1 MVLQDSPT
9 AEDSKMDLE
18 LLDLAVTESG
28 AFIVLV
34 SYAGKEDSD
43 NLRRLYALVQLE
55 LVGKF
60 FTVHHVKPVPYQN
73 TSAPTAPVVP
83 RLQVLLSG
91 AIVSVEFGDTVAFCS
106 EESEYQDRLQLKSV
120 ADRTLGVG
128 VHQGNNTLLI
138 LTAST
143 MMQVQ
148 LSLDKIRRF
157 NPQTG
162 RTNLIKSIMMQAIL
176 YGAFPEN
183 PLQFS
188 FPPQVDEESLMR
200 GAEQLSQAVLRSD
213 SEVVRRNHDLTAQ
226 LSSRKDR
233 LNWLIGFINENLV
246 LGKMSQRSRQRLAVD
261 AEKLFASYQLW
272 LQYNDLLET
281 SPKFSV
287 LNDCVHAFMAELGE
301 ANHEDVMRA
310 FFRTKV
316 SDIGR
321 LIRKVMEVINLS
333 SKQTERPIASLLP
346 EGNRVVIT
354 ALQSAFEYRNLNYQV
369 YGIEFPMISSW
380 TSRPG
385 TIDVVLSLFTA
396 TTKVLENTAADA
408 RPKAQRQEPG
418 SQLPQLANLLFK
430 LTWRAFSSKAADEP
444 NVGQDK
450 DELEQRFASLRPEV
464 LETLRRNG
472 FQEHAFKLAEVYSD
486 FASLV
491 ALCHRDT
498 VYPPENNPNYERIQT
513 YIGRYKENFTDELY
527 QWYIQHGELRI
538 MFSQEADQSSFID
551 RFFAKKP
558 NPGISWLHDVSK
570 ERFGDAASALLE
582 EAKRAN
588 HLKAKHLML
597 SIGKLAQLAQLHET
611 AEAGNETQ
619 LDAFHDGLD
628 FVSVHDALLTE
639 FRTALESVRGRHSL
653 ESQVDII
660 IKAKAP
666 ELLEAK
672 GFANCF
678 KDLLKHLL
686 QGKALPIED
695 AVDLLTLK
703 DNSESIADFA
713 TALHLLASASDIP
726 EARRISAFRTVWRRV
741 YLHDDWTAIG
751 KTANISD
758 AEIKDRLRSTALYH
772 TLCSALARGERLTNG
787 YEASPDVALIVPTPA
802 EISSRWSGI
811 SSDQVEAIV
820 EDYNFEC
827 DRLGELELEDI
838 FHRVRELAVQDTTW

>member
-34 SYAGKEDSD
+34 SYAGKEDSG

-73 TSAPTAPVVP
+73 
-83 RLQVLLSG
+83 
-91 AIVSVEFGDTVAFCS
+91 
-106 EESEYQDRLQLKSV
+106 LKSV

-200 GAEQLSQAVLRSD
+200 GAEQLSQAVLKSGR
-213 SEVVRRNHDLTAQ
+213 
-226 LSSRKDR
+226 RKDR

-261 AEKLFASYQLW
+261 AEKLFAAYQLW

-301 ANHEDVMRA
+301 TNHEDVMRA

-321 LIRKVMEVINLS
+321 LVRKVMEVITLS

-385 TIDVVLSLFTA
+385 TIDVVLSLFNA
-396 TTKVLENTAADA
+396 TTKVLENVAADA

-430 LTWRAFSSKAADEP
+430 CVKERLEWLSSSKAADEP

-513 YIGRYKENFTDELY
+513 YIGRYKENFTEELY

-538 MFSQEADQSSFID
+538 MFNQEADQSLFID
-551 RFFAKKP
+551 RFFSKKP

-597 SIGKLAQLAQLHET
+597 SIGKLAQLAQLHES

-726 EARRISAFRTVWRRV
+726 EARRVSAFRTVWRRV

-751 KTANISD
+751 KTANVSD

-787 YEASPDVALIVPTPA
+787 YEASPDVALIVPTAA

-811 SSDQVEAIV
+811 SSDQVDAIV